1 MIVFTKQ
8 NRVIRKLEAERQKCK
23 REARLESKPV
33 PIIKDSVEQK
43 NKINNNIAAKPEVK
57 PAAKEKTSVPA
68 AAAAPLKGAP
78 GPTVS
83 PTPVPPAPGVVS
95 KATAPPTPA
104 APAADP
110 FRLP

>member
-68 AAAAPLKGAP
+68 AAAAPVKAAP
-78 GPTVS
+78 GPTV
-83 PTPVPPAPGVVS
+83 PTPGVVQQ
-95 KATAPPTPA
+95 PPA
-104 APAADP
+104 
-110 FRLP
+110 RCG

>member
-68 AAAAPLKGAP
+68 AAAAPVK
-78 GPTVS
+78 
-83 PTPVPPAPGVVS
+83 
-95 KATAPPTPA
+95 
-104 APAADP
+104 APAAAPVPKGSQEHALVGGADGP
-110 FRLP
+110 LAGAAPGKVAEVCV